1 MTEVHITEGEVLRL
15 HVQFRSDVEAYMKER
30 GYLVD
35 FEPEA
40 ECHALTLAIARERER
55 CASPPF
61 AIFEFDTGKPP
72 VRATQEQVDA
82 ARKRF
87 DRIMAAE
94 IVEPENPCTHPAIE
108 PQLVCEECGHRES
121 ILGQVDEMW
130 AVISILASLG
140 DCRLDHHGYC
150 QAHDWMAPDCP
161 HGRAQKLLK
170 EGKR

>member
-108 PQLVCEECGHRES
+108 PQLVCEECGHREAHEPWVGVE
-121 ILGQVDEMW
+121 IINHQYYM
-130 AVISILASLG
+130 VISMGQWNSRLKMPRQFAEQLADQL
-140 DCRLDHHGYC
+140 RW
-150 QAHDWMAPDCP
+150 AA
-161 HGRAQKLLK
+161 K
-170 EGKR
+170 EGE